1 MKRITL
7 KKMLGLSL
15 MTALL
20 GGIVL
25 AGCSGGDDDEGE
37 VDKTAAMRGKQ
48 EKDD

>member
-1 MKRITL
+1 MKRIKL
-7 KKMLGLSL
+7 KKMLALTL

-25 AGCSGGDDDEGE
+25 AGCGNDDQGEKDES
-37 VDKTAAMRGKQ
+37 AAMRGKQ

>member
-7 KKMLGLSL
+7 KKMLALSL

-25 AGCSGGDDDEGE
+25 AGCGNDDGGET
-37 VDKTAAMRGKQ
+37 DKSAAMRGKQ